1 MAPGFG
7 LLAVSISSGFASSK
21 SVFLSKHSW
30 LKTMS
35 FFFTVFLLFWPFLSV
50 TTYLY
55 LVSVPRMMAL
65 FLSLNSC
72 VTRRNSLGMNRSFW
86 AYKTC
91 PFLVLTFSHD
101 VMQFSFLND
110 FNVFASTSLFYYYA
124 SHLSKKKISLILKNT
139 VVSPHPL
146 SFWFFVVSGRC
157 IVKNIWGD
165 THNLFCF

>member
-1 MAPGFG
+1 
-7 LLAVSISSGFASSK
+7 
-21 SVFLSKHSW
+21 
-30 LKTMS
+30 
-35 FFFTVFLLFWPFLSV
+35 
-50 TTYLY
+50 
-55 LVSVPRMMAL
+55 MMAL

-124 SHLSKKKISLILKNT
+124 SRLSKKKISLILKNT

-157 IVKNIWGD
+157 IVKNMR
-165 THNLFCF
+165 

>member
-1 MAPGFG
+1 MAPGFFG
-7 LLAVSISSGFASSK
+7 LLGVSISSGFASSK

-30 LKTMS
+30 LKNMS
-35 FFFTVFLLFWPFLSV
+35 FFTVFLLFWPLLSV

-101 VMQFSFLND
+101 VMQFFFLND

-124 SHLSKKKISLILKNT
+124 SHLSKKKISLFHFKEYCCFSTPPLIL
-139 VVSPHPL
+139 VL
-146 SFWFFVVSGRC
+146 RC
-157 IVKNIWGD
+157 IWEMHCQEYMRWY
-165 THNLFCF
+165 T